1 MVVIM
6 TGAAKRAVFFLSLG
20 ISLGLSGSYFL
31 AVRFF
36 RRWDV
41 KVKLREKK
49 KVMASRVL
57 NLIYQKLVVEAVGG
71 EDGYYLTQLRLM
83 ISGEEVRYTSEMNW
97 LKIDFLGKDP
107 HLREALDELSYIDAK
122 LKILGWIPWL

>member
-57 NLIYQKLVVEAVGG
+57 NLIYQKLLVEAVGG

>member
-1 MVVIM
+1 
-6 TGAAKRAVFFLSLG
+6 
-20 ISLGLSGSYFL
+20 
-31 AVRFF
+31 
-36 RRWDV
+36 
-41 KVKLREKK
+41 VKLREKK

-57 NLIYQKLVVEAVGG
+57 NLIYQKLLVEAVGG